1 MKTIKSTAAAIAMLA
16 TASVAQADT
25 YTIES
30 AEIKQLF
37 SATFD
42 GLVFQKAVS
51 DDGSFFGVVPDI
63 NNPVFGQNRSIQVNN
78 TGGTGSGT
86 ITFDG
91 TELDEL
97 YIRLSDINLTIITGP
112 TTQLTTDTSGAS
124 LRISDSNVVDGGND
138 ANFDHGGPLSAGS
151 TAELVDFSTF
161 NNILAG
167 APGVVDT
174 CADGAGNC
182 GLLPALSLDG
192 MRFTLEGTP
201 TSSGGDTFT
210 LRAQTSNT
218 SYYEVEFVTAAVAG
232 KNVPAMG
239 AFGLAALF
247 GGLVAVAARLRRTV
261 A

>member
-30 AEIKQLF
+30 VEITQLF

-51 DDGSFFGVVPDI
+51 DDGSFFGAVPDI
-63 NNPVFGQNRSIQVNN
+63 SNPVFGVNRSIQINN
-78 TGGTGSGT
+78 IGGTGSGVL
-86 ITFDG
+86 TFDG

-97 YIRLSDINLTIITGP
+97 YIRLPDTNLTIITGA
-112 TTQLTTDTSGAS
+112 TTVLSTDTSNAS
-124 LRISDSNVVDGGND
+124 LRISDGNIVDGGD
-138 ANFDHGGPLSAGS
+138 EANFDLGGPLSAGA
-151 TAELVDFSTF
+151 TGELVDFSTF
-161 NNILAG
+161 NNLLSG
-167 APGVVDT
+167 ELGVVDT
-174 CADGAGNC
+174 CSDGAGNC

-192 MRFTLEGTP
+192 VRFTLEGSP
-201 TSSGGDTFT
+201 TSSGGDTYT

-218 SYYEVEFVTAAVAG
+218 SYYEIEFVTAAVAG

-247 GGLVAVAARLRRTV
+247 GGLVAVAARLRRRV